1 MKMTDK
7 VYALVN
13 QGIPFRDAYNKVK
26 NSNDI
31 SQFSETNIANYS
43 EGSPGNLKLN
53 VLEKRLSKQR

>member
-13 QGIPFRDAYNKVK
+13 EGTPFRDAYNKVK
-26 NSNDI
+26 NSDELL
-31 SQFSETNIANYS
+31 QFSETSITNHS

-53 VLEKRLSKQR
+53 VLEKRMSKQR

>member
-7 VYALVN
+7 VYDLVSE
-13 QGIPFRDAYNKVK
+13 GTPFRDAYNKVK
-26 NSNDI
+26 NSNDL
-31 SQFSETNIANYS
+31 SQFTEKTRSNYS

>member
-26 NSNDI
+26 NSNDM
-31 SQFSETNIANYS
+31 SQLSETNIANYS
-43 EGSPGNLKLN
+43 EGSTRKLE
-53 VLEKRLSKQR
+53 VKCP